1 VALTK
6 GAKETVLSDFGRH
19 DKDSGSSEVQIALLT
34 TRINE
39 LTEHFKSHKKDFHSL
54 RGLLR
59 IVGQRRRLLSY
70 MRRKNLDRYRTL
82 ISDLGIRG

>member
-1 VALTK
+1 MALTK
-6 GAKETVLSDFGRH
+6 QAIETVLSDFGRH
-19 DKDSGSSEVQIALLT
+19 EKDSGSSEVQIALLT

-70 MRRKNLDRYRTL
+70 MRRTNIDRYRTL